1 MNIEIVI
8 HRDGSTLID
17 SCPEIPRGQAFMNTK
32 TGEVKTM
39 GTFDINITDAA
50 LEDPCWGEEN

>member
-17 SCPEIPRGQAFMNTK
+17 SCPEIPRGQAFM
-32 TGEVKTM
+32 KTM